1 MTTLSHEICKQIAHA
16 RREKGLT
23 QTALAAEVG
32 CKQSAI
38 SMLEAGQ
45 ASKLSKEN
53 IEKIA
58 SVLGLTLRTSET
70 QVVSS
75 KRIQHSFCPNALC
88 PSSTPY
94 VVQDQ
99 LIFHPRL
106 QHGKHC
112 AYCAELLETHCANCA
127 TPIHEASAYCSF
139 CGEARVTNTL
149 PPEIPIRSWV
159 VERRRELIELHQLT
173 STSHSAVQHGVEA

>member
-1 MTTLSHEICKQIAHA
+1 MTTLSPEICKQIAQA

-45 ASKLSKEN
+45 VSKLSKDN

-58 SVLGLTLRTSET
+58 AVLGLTLHTSVT
-70 QVVSS
+70 KVLSPSDTRQG
-75 KRIQHSFCPNALC
+75 FCPNALC
-88 PSSTPY
+88 PSNTPY
-94 VVQDQ
+94 LVRDQ

-106 QHGKHC
+106 QHNKHC
-112 AYCAELLETHCANCA
+112 AYCAELLETCCPNCA
-127 TPIHEASAYCSF
+127 TPNHAEGAYCSF

-149 PPEIPIRSWV
+149 APEIKTSAWV
-159 VERRRELIELHQLT
+159 VERRRELMELQQLT
-173 STSHSAVQHGVEA
+173 GTSHSAV

>member
-1 MTTLSHEICKQIAHA
+1 MTTLSPEICKQIAQA

-45 ASKLSKEN
+45 VSKLSKDN

-58 SVLGLTLRTSET
+58 AVLGLTLHTSAT
-70 QVVSS
+70 KVLSPSDTRQG
-75 KRIQHSFCPNALC
+75 FCTNALC
-88 PSSTPY
+88 PSNTPY
-94 VVQDQ
+94 LVRDQ

-106 QHGKHC
+106 QHNKHC
-112 AYCAELLETHCANCA
+112 AYCAELLETCCPNCA
-127 TPIHEASAYCSF
+127 TPNHAEGAYCSF
-139 CGEARVTNTL
+139 CGETRVTNTL
-149 PPEIPIRSWV
+149 PPEIKTSAWV
-159 VERRRELIELHQLT
+159 VERRRELMELQQLT
-173 STSHSAVQHGVEA
+173 GTSHAAV

>member
-1 MTTLSHEICKQIAHA
+1 MTTLSHEICKQIARA
-16 RREKGLT
+16 RREKGQT
-23 QTALAAEVG
+23 QTALAAEIG

-58 SVLGLTLRTSET
+58 IVLGLTLQTSAPKMISPREAAFG
-70 QVVSS
+70 
-75 KRIQHSFCPNALC
+75 FCPNALC
-88 PSSTPY
+88 PSNTPY
-94 VVQDQ
+94 LVQDQ

-106 QHGKHC
+106 QNGKHC
-112 AYCAELLETHCANCA
+112 ANCAELLETHCANCA
-127 TPIHEASAYCSF
+127 TPIHEVGAYCSV

-149 PPEIPIRSWV
+149 PPEIPVLTWV
-159 VERRRELIELHQLT
+159 AERRRELIELHQLT
-173 STSHSAVQHGVEA
+173 GTSHAAV

>member
-1 MTTLSHEICKQIAHA
+1 MTTLSTEICKQIARA

-23 QTALAAEVG
+23 QTALATEIG

-45 ASKLSKEN
+45 VSKLSKEN

-58 SVLGLTLRTSET
+58 TVLGLTLQTSVTKMISPREAT
-70 QVVSS
+70 VG
-75 KRIQHSFCPNALC
+75 FCPNALC
-88 PSSTPY
+88 PSNTPY
-94 VVQDQ
+94 LVQDQ

-106 QHGKHC
+106 QKGKHC
-112 AYCAELLETHCANCA
+112 ANCAELLETHCANCA
-127 TPIHEASAYCSF
+127 TPIHEPGAYCSA

-149 PPEIPIRSWV
+149 PPEIPTPTWV
-159 VERRRELIELHQLT
+159 VERRRELSELHRLT
-173 STSHSAVQHGVEA
+173 GTSHAAV

>member
-1 MTTLSHEICKQIAHA
+1 MTTLSHEICKQIAQA

-58 SVLGLTLRTSET
+58 AVLGLTILTSAPKMIPAIGT
-70 QVVSS
+70 AQG
-75 KRIQHSFCPNALC
+75 FCPNALC
-88 PSSTPY
+88 PSNTPY
-94 VVQDQ
+94 LVQDQ

-112 AYCAELLETHCANCA
+112 AFCAELLETRCPNCIK
-127 TPIHEASAYCSF
+127 PIHTEGAYCSH

-149 PPEIPIRSWV
+149 PPEMPTLAWV

-173 STSHSAVQHGVEA
+173 GTSRSAV

>member
-1 MTTLSHEICKQIAHA
+1 MTTLTLEICKQIAQA

-58 SVLGLTLRTSET
+58 AVLGLTLQTSET
-70 QVVSS
+70 KVISS
-75 KRIQHSFCPNALC
+75 REITLGFCPNALC
-88 PSSTPY
+88 PSNTPY
-94 VVQDQ
+94 LVQDQ

-106 QHGKHC
+106 QNGKHC
-112 AYCAELLETHCANCA
+112 ANCAELLETHCANCA
-127 TPIHEASAYCSF
+127 TAIHEAGAYCSV

-149 PPEIPIRSWV
+149 SPEIRTPTWV

-173 STSHSAVQHGVEA
+173 NISYSAV

>member
-1 MTTLSHEICKQIAHA
+1 MTTLSHEICKQIAQA

-53 IEKIA
+53 VEKIA
-58 SVLGLTLRTSET
+58 AVLGLKIQTSAPKMIPAT
-70 QVVSS
+70 GVAQG
-75 KRIQHSFCPNALC
+75 FCPNALC
-88 PSSTPY
+88 PSNTPY
-94 VVQDQ
+94 LVQDQ
-99 LIFHPRL
+99 LTFHPQL
-106 QHGKHC
+106 QRNKHC
-112 AYCAELLETHCANCA
+112 AYCGELLETHCANCA
-127 TPIHEASAYCSF
+127 TPIHAEGAYCSL

-149 PPEIPIRSWV
+149 SPEIPIPAWV
-159 VERRRELIELHQLT
+159 LERRRELIELRQLT
-173 STSHSAVQHGVEA
+173 GTSHSAV

>member
-1 MTTLSHEICKQIAHA
+1 MTTLSQEICQQIAQA
-16 RREKGLT
+16 RRKKGLT

-58 SVLGLTLRTSET
+58 AALGLTLQTSET
-70 QVVSS
+70 TMVSPS
-75 KRIQHSFCPNALC
+75 DAVHGFCPNALC
-88 PSSTPY
+88 PSNTPY
-94 VVQDQ
+94 LVQNQ

-106 QHGKHC
+106 QRNKHC
-112 AYCAELLETHCANCA
+112 AYCAELLETCCPNCA
-127 TPIHEASAYCSF
+127 TPNHTEGAYCSF

-149 PPEIPIRSWV
+149 PPEIPTSAWV
-159 VERRRELIELHQLT
+159 AERRRELMELRQLT
-173 STSHSAVQHGVEA
+173 STSHAVV